1 MKGEEMKGEK
11 KSAALMLAHLISIAP
26 ERGRDPQW
34 MISPHAGQRM
44 NRHLLR
50 LPLVTPW
57 RMRKRP
63 TTKSRKNAG
72 AKEMV
77 LPVAIADFLHSNA
90 ICEGAANKPTFK
102 MLSLWLIP

>member
-44 NRHLLR
+44 NRRLLR

-57 RMRKRP
+57 RMRKDSRRKEERMLGVRLL
-63 TTKSRKNAG
+63 KSCRNA
-72 AKEMV
+72 ARV
-77 LPVAIADFLHSNA
+77 SLPMAISTSF
-90 ICEGAANKPTFK
+90 
-102 MLSLWLIP
+102 